1 MELRDMLRL
10 GILILILGLAGAEES
25 QGQTASAT
33 SSASSIFASQFATD
47 LAPADTVPVSSTYYF
62 PHLAFGGGFQTT
74 LTYVNY
80 SPQNVSCQTAFLSDS
95 GDPLPVPFGGAAAS
109 TRTDNLGPGENIHVQ
124 TTADL
129 AATVQAGWAQA
140 QCTGP
145 VKASL
150 LYRFYSQGVPQ
161 GEAGVNAAAT
171 PATEFVTFAETRT
184 GVAYANPSPVPA
196 TVTITALSAAPGPAL
211 GSTTIQ
217 LAPNAHGAA
226 NIGPLL
232 NLSNFTGSVQIT
244 ATAPIVSLSLNA
256 EAFPVFSSL
265 PPGDLPDATPLAPG
279 TGSGTPVQ
287 GPFPNTYY
295 FPHLAF
301 GGGFQ
306 TTLTYVNYSAQAV
319 SCQTTFLSDTGASLP
334 VPFGGAAMASRN
346 DDLGPGGSVHVQT
359 SAGGADP
366 LQSGWAQAQCSGPIK
381 ASLLYR
387 FYNQGVA
394 QGEAAV
400 NAATAP
406 DTEFV
411 TFAETRTGVAYANP
425 SPVPALVTLTAL
437 DAGTGL
443 ALGSTTFMLAPN
455 AHGAAN
461 IGPLLNLSSFTGSVQ
476 IAATAPIVS
485 LSLNA
490 EDFPVFSSL
499 PQGDLPASTPLATG
513 H

>member
-1 MELRDMLRL
+1 V
-10 GILILILGLAGAEES
+10 A
-25 QGQTASAT
+25 
-33 SSASSIFASQFATD
+33 SIFGSKFASD
-47 LAPADTVPVSSTYYF
+47 LAAADTVPVSSTYYF

-80 SPQNVSCQTAFLSDS
+80 SPQNVSCQTTFLSDS
-95 GDPLPVPFGGAAAS
+95 GDALAVPFGGAAAS
-109 TRTDNLGPGENIHVQ
+109 TRTDNLGPGDDLHVQ
-124 TTADL
+124 TSADL
-129 AATVQAGWAQA
+129 AAPAQAGWAQG

-150 LYRFYSQGVPQ
+150 LYRFYNQGVPQ
-161 GEAGVNAAAT
+161 GEAGVNATAT

-196 TVTITALSAAPGPAL
+196 TVTITALSAAPGPPL

-217 LAPNAHGAA
+217 LPPNAHGAA

-232 NLSNFTGSVQIT
+232 SLSSFSGAVQIT
-244 ATAPIVSLSLNA
+244 ATAPIVSLALNA

-265 PPGDLPDATPLAPG
+265 PPGDLPDATPLAPA
-279 TGSGTPVQ
+279 TGSGMPGQ
-287 GPFPNTYY
+287 GLFPYTYY

-306 TTLTYVNYSAQAV
+306 TTLTYVNYSPQAV
-319 SCQTTFLSDTGASLP
+319 SCQTTFLSDSGAGLP
-334 VPFGGAAMASRN
+334 VPFGGAALASRN
-346 DDLGPGGSVHVQT
+346 DDLGAGASVHVQT
-359 SAGGADP
+359 SAGAADP
-366 LQSGWAQAQCSGPIK
+366 LQSGWAQAQCTGPIK

-400 NAATAP
+400 NASTAP
-406 DTEFV
+406 ATEFV

-425 SPVPALVTLTAL
+425 STVPALVTVTAL
-437 DAGTGL
+437 DSATGL
-443 ALGSTTFMLAPN
+443 ALGSTTFTLAPN

-461 IGPLLNLSSFTGSVQ
+461 IGPLLTLSGFTGSVQ
-476 IAATAPIVS
+476 ITATAPIVS

-499 PQGDLPASTPLATG
+499 PPGDLPASTPLATG